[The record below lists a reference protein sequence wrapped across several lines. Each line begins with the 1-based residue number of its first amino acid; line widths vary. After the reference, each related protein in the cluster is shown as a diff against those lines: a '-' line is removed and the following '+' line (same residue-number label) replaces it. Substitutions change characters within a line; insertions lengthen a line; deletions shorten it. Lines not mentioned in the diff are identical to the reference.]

1 MSSTTNG
8 WTRRNILKTSAAL
21 SAGVTLGYPRATIAQ
36 SAQPIRLLV
45 LASLSGTAAVVGQG
59 ATSGVK
65 TAIDRVNAA
74 GGIMGRKVD
83 LVVVDTATDPSKA
96 AVLLQDNL
104 TSNRP
109 AAVIH
114 VGPAAEVFAT
124 SAICNREKLPYF
136 HLADAAAFADVSKSR
151 YLFSMNVPVDSTE
164 RIMAQQV
171 ASFGVKKIAAMYALD
186 GTGENHAINFKPA
199 FDAAKVDVLAIE
211 RFKPTD
217 LDLTSQ
223 LRTLDTAAPDLIFV
237 DATGAVN
244 GYILQGINKL
254 DIKRPILFGRVSAL
268 SPLETLMDASK
279 LPPSYLYI
287 YSSGLR
293 GPGGR
298 GDSPLAKE
306 ILPSLLSYTGGKVI
320 TSMHLYGWGHD
331 AALIWATAVRNAQSV
346 DAEAVVAN
354 LESWADKP
362 PKDVKFITRENFPYS
377 KDARLPAASADA
389 VGFGKYGTLQDGTR
403 EAVSKFS

>member
-1 MSSTTNG
+1 MASGTNG
-8 WTRRNILKTSAAL
+8 WTRRNLLKTSVAL
-21 SAGVTLGYPRATIAQ
+21 SAGAALGYSRAAIAQ

-45 LASLSGTAAVVGQG
+45 LASLSGPAAVVGQG
-59 ATSGVK
+59 GMSGAK

-74 GGIMGRKVD
+74 GGVMGRKVD

-114 VGPAAEVFAT
+114 AGPTAEVLAA
-124 SAICNREKLPYF
+124 SAICNREKMPYF
-136 HLADAAAFADVSKSR
+136 HFGDAAAFNDISKSR
-151 YLFSMNVPVDSTE
+151 YLFSMNIPVDKTE
-164 RIMAQQV
+164 QVMCQQI

-199 FDAAKVDVLAIE
+199 SDAAKLDVLAVE

-223 LRTLDTAAPDLIFV
+223 LRTLDATAPELIFV

-244 GYILQGINKL
+244 AYILQGINKL
-254 DIKRPILFGRVSAL
+254 DIKRPILFGRVSAI

-279 LPPSYLYI
+279 LPPSYIFI
-287 YSSGLR
+287 YAAGLR

-298 GDSPLAKE
+298 GDSPLVKE
-306 ILPSLLSYTGGKVI
+306 ILPSLLSNTGGKLV
-320 TSMHLYGWGHD
+320 TSIHQYGWGHD
-331 AALIWATAVRNAQSV
+331 AGLIWATAARNAQSL
-346 DAEAVVAN
+346 DGDAVVGN
-354 LESWADKP
+354 LESWMEKP
-362 PKDVKFITRENFPYS
+362 PKDVKFVTRETFPYA
-377 KDARLPAASADA
+377 KDVRIAAATTDA

-403 EAVSKFS
+403 EAVSKF